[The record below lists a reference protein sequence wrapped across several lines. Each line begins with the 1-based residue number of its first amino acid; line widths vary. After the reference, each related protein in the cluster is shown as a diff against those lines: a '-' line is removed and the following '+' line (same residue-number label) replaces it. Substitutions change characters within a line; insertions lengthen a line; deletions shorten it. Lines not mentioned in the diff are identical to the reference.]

1 MRVTPTISLRAWR
14 PGSAVGLGPQWGI
27 FMLEVVDWT
36 TAVPTFPASFPP
48 SPSLVVT
55 CILLKGGK
63 EGAYIDNW
71 TSWSAVCWRGGA
83 VIVMGGTT
91 YWRAPYLWGW
101 QVPLEFSDHI
111 ELRGCCG
118 EFLIHTKWHL
128 YMQKKQFPSTGPL
141 ECCLSP
147 LILPIPL
154 GYSKPSFFF
163 CFILVLDTAG
173 HHFYFLRK
181 FERSEP
187 FLKLCKSHYANQVG
201 QLAPTGNCLGTG
213 PTSNVPA
220 IVVRSPTQQ
229 TGICQSGRAQILCR
243 GWFLSKEGFPL
254 SKKCE
259 SVRKNL

>member
-1 MRVTPTISLRAWR
+1 MASVYAKEAVPKHWSTRMLSVTSYTSYSLRIQQA
-14 PGSAVGLGPQWGI
+14 I
-27 FMLEVVDWT
+27 F
-36 TAVPTFPASFPP
+36 
-48 SPSLVVT
+48 
-55 CILLKGGK
+55 
-63 EGAYIDNW
+63 
-71 TSWSAVCWRGGA
+71 
-83 VIVMGGTT
+83 
-91 YWRAPYLWGW
+91 
-101 QVPLEFSDHI
+101 
-111 ELRGCCG
+111 
-118 EFLIHTKWHL
+118 
-128 YMQKKQFPSTGPL
+128 
-141 ECCLSP
+141 
-147 LILPIPL
+147 
-154 GYSKPSFFF
+154 FFF